1 MRRDNIP
8 KHVAIIM
15 DGNGRWAKKRLLPRS
30 SGHIAGLQSVKK
42 VIQFAA
48 KADIK
53 VLTLFALS
61 TENFSR
67 RPSEELSHLMSLF
80 IKQLRQHAS
89 ELHEK
94 NIRVSFI
101 GCHEVLPEEVLRS
114 MNMIQELTS
123 NNSGLHL
130 VLAINYSGQWDLVHA
145 SQEIAKAVL
154 DHSISIDQIDEGL
167 LGSQV
172 SLHDLPPLDLMI
184 RTSGEL
190 RLSNFLLWQSAYSE
204 LYFTD
209 ILWPDFNEKDFEN
222 AVISFQKRLRK
233 YGKTE
238 EQVGEQCA

>member
-101 GCHEVLPEEVLRS
+101 GCHEVLPE
-114 MNMIQELTS
+114 
-123 NNSGLHL
+123 GHL
-130 VLAINYSGQWDLVHA
+130 ETDAEYHANYSENPVPVGGTFAYGDYHPVSHGVVHECGSAAGPNIGVYHGGLSSTYTQQTGGAKRQKAGCIFCGIGHDLHILVAGIIKRRANSRDPAIHHIRRCDNVTA
-145 SQEIAKAVL
+145 GIGL
-154 DHSISIDQIDEGL
+154 MDGL
-167 LGSQV
+167 L
-172 SLHDLPPLDLMI
+172 
-184 RTSGEL
+184 
-190 RLSNFLLWQSAYSE
+190 A
-204 LYFTD
+204 
-209 ILWPDFNEKDFEN
+209 
-222 AVISFQKRLRK
+222 
-233 YGKTE
+233 
-238 EQVGEQCA
+238 